1 MCLVFQY
8 LAEASLRLRRT
19 SFVKCCFVKW
29 PESEELGR
37 TQGHP
42 FLEITVFQISI
53 YIDIIHRL
61 RYLVLIPLIGYVF
74 QVVGRPFLSL
84 SIISGS
90 FMKTCLSGREELDDS
105 ILVSG
110 VSDGVSRLED
120 SNFSKMLNSSHPK
133 TCFFSSLSP
142 RSNMIFSHFEALTYG
157 ISMISEQK
165 RRIFSVC
172 QLSVC
177 LSNLFP
183 YSPRW
188 VSK

>member
-1 MCLVFQY
+1 M
-8 LAEASLRLRRT
+8 
-19 SFVKCCFVKW
+19 
-29 PESEELGR
+29 
-37 TQGHP
+37 
-42 FLEITVFQISI
+42 
-53 YIDIIHRL
+53 
-61 RYLVLIPLIGYVF
+61 
-74 QVVGRPFLSL
+74 VGRPFLSL
-84 SIISGS
+84 SIVSGS

-142 RSNMIFSHFEALTYG
+142 RSKMIFSHFEALTSG

-172 QLSVC
+172 QLFVC

-183 YSPRW
+183 YSPRL
-188 VSK
+188 VS